1 MIKII
6 AEFTQEVKNTIT
18 ELLQG
23 VHTAIPGKIVKY
35 DPAKCEAEILPYG
48 KFKKPNGEHLQFP
61 QLNHIPILFPQSCGQ
76 VFTMVYP
83 INPGDECLI
92 LVQEQTLDIWR
103 GAGTESDNDLRFD
116 LTNAVA
122 IMGLFAKPQ
131 ALAKEAQD
139 DNKLIIQKDDHRIHI
154 NPDEILVKFSGA
166 NNILLNEAGITL
178 TTPWLNIIADKI
190 TETSASSITQT
201 AGTDISQT
209 AGASITQTAPVINSN
224 P

>member
-1 MIKII
+1 MLQ
-6 AEFTQEVKNTIT
+6 EFAQEVKNTVT

-35 DPAKCEAEILPYG
+35 DPVKCEAEIMPYG
-48 KFKKPNGEHLQFP
+48 KYKKPNGEYLDFP

-103 GAGTESDNDLRFD
+103 SAGAESDNDLRFD

-131 ALAKEAQD
+131 TLAKEAQD

-154 NPDEILVKFSGA
+154 NPDEMFIKFSGA
-166 NNILLNEAGITL
+166 NNILMNAEGITV
-178 TTPWLNIIADKI
+178 TTPWLNVIADKI
-190 TETSASSITQT
+190 TETSASSITVT
-201 AGTDISQT
+201 AGTD
-209 AGASITQTAPVINSN
+209 ITQTAPVINLN

>member
-1 MIKII
+1 ML
-6 AEFTQEVKNTIT
+6 QEVKQEIKNNIN

-23 VHTAIPGKIVKY
+23 VHTAIPGKIITY

-48 KFKKPNGEHLQFP
+48 KFRKPSGEYLDFP

-83 INPGDECLI
+83 INPGDECLV

-103 GAGTESDNDLRFD
+103 GAGAQSDNDLRFD

-122 IMGLFAKPQ
+122 IMGMFAKPQ
-131 ALAKEAQD
+131 PLAKEAQD
-139 DNKLIIQKDDHRIHI
+139 DNKLIIQKDDHRLHI
-154 NPDEILVKFSGA
+154 KPDEMLLQFSEA
-166 NNILLNEAGITL
+166 NNIRMNAAGITV
-178 TTPWLNIIADKI
+178 TTPWLNVIAGKI
-190 TETSASSITQT
+190 TETVAGGITT
-201 AGTDISQT
+201 T
-209 AGASITQTAPVINSN
+209 AGADITATAAAINLN